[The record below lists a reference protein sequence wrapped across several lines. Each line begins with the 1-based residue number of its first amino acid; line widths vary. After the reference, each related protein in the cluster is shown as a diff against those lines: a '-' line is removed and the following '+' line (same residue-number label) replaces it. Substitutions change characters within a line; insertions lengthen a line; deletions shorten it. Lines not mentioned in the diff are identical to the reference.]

1 MVNIEL
7 IFPARTS
14 NQSMLALEIWRPTLD
29 KKTSR
34 KANMQGKKEP
44 TKFLSSMVLQIR
56 IRQKTESYTP

>member
-29 KKTSR
+29 KKRAEKQICKER
-34 KANMQGKKEP
+34 KNP
-44 TKFLSSMVLQIR
+44 LSS
-56 IRQKTESYTP
+56 